1 MKYTKTKYPNIF
13 TYETQKGLRYYVR
26 RGYFVN
32 GDKKEFTKSGLR
44 SLKDAQRI
52 LRDIE
57 ERIYHDEMDVN
68 LELTLNEYWEIYSA
82 KKEKTGQWNDT
93 SIYTNAGIYR
103 TMIKE
108 KWGNLPLKKINRND
122 YEEHL
127 AEMLGQYR
135 RNSVL
140 TSNRLL
146 NSILNDAVKNGNLR
160 QNKLSGIYLG
170 ESELEP
176 LNKELKIDDFQTWIK
191 TAEELLSTTHF
202 AFVYLTI
209 FGLRR
214 GEVCGIR
221 FMDVTFDSNNRAVLN
236 IRDSRSNR
244 TKDGAGRT
252 KTESSVR
259 YVVLNDRGSELLL
272 QIMETAKQVKKKADV
287 IVEQE
292 KDYLSIRIKNNKY
305 YLERPAFLNKIF
317 KRVSEECGIYITPH
331 IMRHFF
337 TTQSLIAGAR
347 PEDVMQFLG
356 HASLQTTKQYT
367 HIKEERA
374 HNVTD
379 LFDKKVL

>member
-32 GDKKEFTKSGLR
+32 GDKKELTKSGLR

-57 ERIYHDEMDVN
+57 ERIYRDEMDVD

-108 KWGNLPLKKINRND
+108 KWGDLPLKKINRND

-127 AEMLGQYR
+127 AEMLGEYR

-146 NSILNDAVKNGNLR
+146 NSILNDAIKNGNLR
-160 QNKLSGIYLG
+160 QNKLSDIYLG

-214 GEVCGIR
+214 GEVCGLR
-221 FMDVTFDSNNRAVLN
+221 FMDVTFNSDNRAVLN

-259 YVVLNDRGSELLL
+259 YIVLNEEVVSCCYKYWKQQNKLKRKQTSLLSR
-272 QIMETAKQVKKKADV
+272 K
-287 IVEQE
+287 
-292 KDYLSIRIKNNKY
+292 RI
-305 YLERPAFLNKIF
+305 
-317 KRVSEECGIYITPH
+317 T
-331 IMRHFF
+331 
-337 TTQSLIAGAR
+337 
-347 PEDVMQFLG
+347 
-356 HASLQTTKQYT
+356 
-367 HIKEERA
+367 
-374 HNVTD
+374 
-379 LFDKKVL
+379 